1 MRSQEELP
9 RIGQLLKDLNLRC
22 KLLFLQVVLLKKKLL
37 DKVAVTILSEVLG
50 GLLANLVVTL
60 FDS

>member
-9 RIGQLLKDLNLRC
+9 RIGQLLKDLNIRC
-22 KLLFLQVVLLKKKLL
+22 KLLFLQVVLLKKLL
-37 DKVAVTILSEVLG
+37 DKVAVTILPEVLG